1 MLLNW
6 VLKQMTV
13 TRHVSMDSGDATH
26 MVKQAPFNM
35 GLIKVSE
42 DLLLMMI

>member
-13 TRHVSMDSGDATH
+13 TRNVSMDSGDATH
-26 MVKQAPFNM
+26 MVEQAPFNM

-42 DLLLMMI
+42 DLLLIMI